1 MPPSLS
7 KMKWMSVSVLIFCI
21 EIVNPGMH
29 TGTKSEMKMH
39 NSTLRCN
46 TAAARMLL
54 LVLCAVSVHPLR
66 AQVRPAI
73 VGAGTVYNLPIGSL
87 HDRFLGSFGGMAYAG
102 GEVSSQWTWVG
113 KFEYF
118 ELNTLNT
125 DALHKT
131 VTLGQGTAAEHYA
144 VPLTK
149 LTMKLTAASLTA
161 EAMLN
166 LLRGPSVESHA
177 VVGFGFVNWV
187 HTRGAYYDSLFVD
200 SAATGHRVKTNDL
213 AVPAIRQADW
223 NGTFNV
229 GMDIAVKVADPLWF
243 VAGVD
248 YKLIVG
254 ELWQTLDLDLENV
267 AGMQFVSFR
276 IGLRA
281 EF

>member
-1 MPPSLS
+1 MPPSRL
-7 KMKWMSVSVLIFCI
+7 KMKWISGSAWNLSI
-21 EIVNPGMH
+21 ESIYPGLH
-29 TGTKSEMKMH
+29 TEKQLELKMPD
-39 NSTLRCN
+39 STRYLYN
-46 TAAARMLL
+46 TAARMLL
-54 LVLCAVSVHPLR
+54 LLLCAASMHVLH

-73 VGAGTVYNLPIGSL
+73 VGAGTVYNLPIGTL
-87 HDRFLGSFGGMAYAG
+87 HDRFLGAFGGMAYAG
-102 GEVSSQWTWVG
+102 GEVSSQWSWVG
-113 KFEYF
+113 KFEYL

-144 VPLTK
+144 VPLPK

-166 LLRGPSVESHA
+166 LVRGSGVESHA
-177 VVGFGFVNWV
+177 VIGFGFVNWV

-200 SAATGHRVKTNDL
+200 SAATGRRVKTNDL
-213 AVPAIRQADW
+213 KVPAIRQADW

-229 GMDIAVKVADPLWF
+229 GMDVALKVSDPLWF

-281 EF
+281 VF